1 MSLFLCT
8 NLHLESDT
16 KSDWETND
24 SKGFSSPVAL
34 QFSYA
39 SVSEMPEDYSISQ
52 WQLETP
58 LNLLSGTL
66 QMFNYN
72 TCLT

>member
-1 MSLFLCT
+1 MFCLHTVESKTKNNNCVNAMSLFLCT

-52 WQLETP
+52 
-58 LNLLSGTL
+58 
-66 QMFNYN
+66 
-72 TCLT
+72 